1 MSSEFSEKNY
11 SSKMDKSIQSLK
23 KDFSTL
29 RTGRANSNMLDT
41 IKVNVYGQLMPIEQ
55 LGTVSVPEAR
65 LISIQ
70 VWDKANTVLIDSA
83 IQKSELGI
91 NPQIDGQIIRLRI
104 PDLTEE
110 RRKDLIKVL
119 KNMGEKGKVS
129 IRNIRREANEEL
141 KKKLKDKIITED
153 ENKTFEKNI
162 QKLTDVNI
170 ESIDKI
176 LSDKEKEILQV
187 WINSTT
193 LPLLWMVMGGGA
205 KKEIKEEI
213 SVISMELKQLKRL

>member
-1 MSSEFSEKNY
+1 MSSEFNEKNY

-23 KDFSTL
+23 KDLSTL
-29 RTGRANSNMLDT
+29 RTGRANPNMLDT
-41 IKVNVYGQLMPIEQ
+41 IKIDVYGQLMPIEQ
-55 LGTVSVPEAR
+55 LGTISVPEAR

-70 VWDKANTVLIDSA
+70 VWDKANITLIDSA

-110 RRKDLIKVL
+110 RRKELIKVL

-141 KKKLKDKIITED
+141 KKKLKDKIISED
-153 ENKTFEKNI
+153 ASKTFEKNI
-162 QKLTDVNI
+162 QKLTDSSI
-170 ESIDKI
+170 EIIDKT
-176 LSDKEKEILQV
+176 LSDKEKEILQ
-187 WINSTT
+187 I
-193 LPLLWMVMGGGA
+193 
-205 KKEIKEEI
+205 
-213 SVISMELKQLKRL
+213 